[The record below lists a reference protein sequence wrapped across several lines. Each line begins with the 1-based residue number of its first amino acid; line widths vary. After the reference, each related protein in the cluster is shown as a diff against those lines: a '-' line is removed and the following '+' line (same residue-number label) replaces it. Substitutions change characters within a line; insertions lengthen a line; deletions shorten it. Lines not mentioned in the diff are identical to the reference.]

1 MAQAL
6 NSQRFR
12 AESPVKPENHCLTR
26 SHQRFLSDM
35 NKMSLRGNWN
45 EIKGKLKQKYANLTD
60 SDLTFIE
67 GKEEELLG
75 RLQQR
80 TGQTREQ
87 LRQEIEK
94 L

>member
-1 MAQAL
+1 MPGAHMRNIAPL
-6 NSQRFR
+6 
-12 AESPVKPENHCLTR
+12 ENHGLVPR
-26 SHQRFLSDM
+26 DQRFLNAM
-35 NKMSLRGNWN
+35 NKLSFRGNWN
-45 EIKGKLKQKYANLTD
+45 EIKGKLKQKYGNLTD
-60 SDLTFIE
+60 DDLTFIQ
-67 GKEEELLG
+67 GKEDELLG